1 MKTKGKLK
9 TFVYKIIGVITE
21 CVPFQIQVLDR
32 VPFQIN
38 VLKDRQIF
46 ELIGKH
52 LFLT

>member
-1 MKTKGKLK
+1 MKAKGKLK

-21 CVPFQIQVLDR
+21 C